1 MKVDTDGE
9 EKDRRIKDTSVF
21 MAVVGE
27 STNPVKWKLYMHPY
41 DHGVWKKR
49 IEYPLQTGRELISTG
64 NMLIPTRRKPNL
76 RRCYRRWQAS

>member
-27 STNPVKWKLYMHPY
+27 STNPVIWKLYMHPY

-49 IEYPLQTGRELISTG
+49 I
-64 NMLIPTRRKPNL
+64 
-76 RRCYRRWQAS
+76 